1 MSDLAEEEEGMGVV
15 DVSEEGVVSGLEAD
29 DEEAAMAEALRL
41 NAELKAMLK
50 EQEELGGSG
59 GRAGRAARVGGAGS
73 AASRRVE
80 GYTMKEVEA
89 NPTKIKRVVKSNYTH
104 NANRLTDIAMNNRA
118 LIKNITDIES
128 RRGKIA
134 DHMGRGD
141 VGEGAAHLRVAS
153 KSSSAVN
160 RERQANAIDKENQ
173 KIAMRIQNAR
183 MQGNNRMGAFNRVKL
198 AQEEAKRQQVRQNMA
213 KVYPKASG
221 KAKPLPTKITVSDR
235 MGTRDYKPF
244 EYIA

>member
-1 MSDLAEEEEGMGVV
+1 
-15 DVSEEGVVSGLEAD
+15 
-29 DEEAAMAEALRL
+29 MAEALRL

-50 EQEELGGSG
+50 EQEAEAAGG
-59 GRAGRAARVGGAGS
+59 GREGRVPGGGRGGAGG
-73 AASRRVE
+73 AAPPRRVE
-80 GYTMKEVEA
+80 GHTMKEVEA

-104 NANRLTDIAMNNRA
+104 SSSRLTDIAMNNRA

-128 RRGKIA
+128 RRGKIVEQ
-134 DHMGRGD
+134 MGGRGQ
-141 VGEGAAHLRVAS
+141 GGPAHLEVAS

-160 RERQANAIDKENQ
+160 RERKAHAIDKENQ

-183 MQGNNRMGAFNRVKL
+183 TQGNSRMGAFNRVKL

-213 KVYPKASG
+213 RVYPKARG
-221 KAKPLPTKITVSDR
+221 KPKPLPTSTLVSDR
-235 MGTRDYKPF
+235 MGTREYKPF